1 MDNREWKVV
10 LSIETQLKRIADVLE
25 DLKYYKKFSEHLIKE
40 NRELEK
46 KENKL

>member
-25 DLKYYKKFSEHLIKE
+25 ESLALKVAIETKHE
-40 NRELEK
+40 NQGFGNERKRL
-46 KENKL
+46 